1 MRYCVCVFMYIC
13 YVCECTSVGKYLVCA
28 CVCLQVYV
36 PVVYIFTRRMYNI
49 VEASGSIYA
58 CRDMLVT
65 K

>member
-1 MRYCVCVFMYIC
+1 MCSCTYAMYVNALLLASILYVHVCVCKYMY
-13 YVCECTSVGKYLVCA
+13 L
-28 CVCLQVYV
+28 LF
-36 PVVYIFTRRMYNI
+36 IFTRRMYNI